1 MLRWILQ
8 GFFETKYTARFLQ
21 PMSENSHTKFTGMD
35 FREFICRETVVLDRP
50 NGPAQQ

>member
-1 MLRWILQ
+1 MLRWIRK

-21 PMSENSHTKFTGMD
+21 PMCGFLFTKFIGLD
-35 FREFICRETVVLDRP
+35 FRYCRVTVVLDRP